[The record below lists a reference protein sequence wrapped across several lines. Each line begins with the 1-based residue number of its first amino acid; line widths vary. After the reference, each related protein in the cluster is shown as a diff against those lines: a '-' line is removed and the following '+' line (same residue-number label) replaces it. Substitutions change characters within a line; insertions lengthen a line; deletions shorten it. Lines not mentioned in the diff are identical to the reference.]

1 MRSRLGGVLTT
12 VLAVVALFLLVGW
25 ALTLIPDD
33 DLGPGDLG
41 PDGPASPATSIS
53 PAPASRAPASALT
66 VSGLGDL
73 VADVREAS
81 GSSRVFEAVLYPG
94 YAVLSLPVDRET
106 RREQRYRWDGDLD
119 ALDSFG
125 RSPRPWFDLAAVDPR
140 AVVLLSQRARER
152 LVEDATSWYVIVRA
166 PDDDG
171 AQLWAYAS
179 NKYGEGGYLAA
190 TPRGKVVRR
199 VTW

>member
-1 MRSRLGGVLTT
+1 MQVKQGAVAGVLTT
-12 VLAVVALFLLVGW
+12 VLAVIALFVLVGW
-25 ALTLIPDD
+25 ALTLVPDE
-33 DLGPGDLG
+33 DLGPEDV
-41 PDGPASPATSIS
+41 PTPSTSVR
-53 PAPASRAPASALT
+53 PAPETRAPASALT
-66 VSGLGDL
+66 VSGFGDL
-73 VADVREAS
+73 VADVQEES

-94 YAVLSLPVDRET
+94 YAVLSLPVDAET

-125 RSPRPWFDLAAVDPR
+125 RSPQPWFDLAAVDPR
-140 AVVLLSQRARER
+140 VVVTLSQRARER
-152 LVEDATSWYVIVRA
+152 LVEDATSWYVIMRA

-171 AQLWAYAS
+171 AQFWAYAS